1 MVGVTQVA
9 ALATRI
15 AVTALFKVVNVAIL
29 NGYGFWA
36 FKVAILW
43 QT

>member
-1 MVGVTQVA
+1 MVGITQVA

-15 AVTALFKVVNVAIL
+15 AMTTLFKVVKVAIL

-36 FKVAILW
+36 FKVAILC